1 MTYKMIKIYR
11 SERGLLVPSE
21 KIQDGTW
28 VCVTTPTELELNYL
42 ETRLKILPEF
52 LRYPLDEEERP
63 RLEKE
68 EQQVLMIIRVPVPAG
83 SGLYVKYETIPIGI
97 IITEENVITICLVD
111 HPIFEEFIAFAN
123 KSRTF
128 DLERPVTF
136 LLNFFFLAT
145 NLYLKFLR
153 QIDRTI
159 EEYEEAIFRALS
171 NEEFLR
177 MLSLEKTLTYFNTSL
192 QGNDMVLTKLQSG
205 RYLRLTEEEAELL
218 EDVQIENKQA
228 VEMTKVFISILS
240 NTMDAYASIINN
252 NVNVIM
258 KFLASMAI
266 ILSIPTIIY
275 SMYGMNIPL
284 PLRELDPLK
293 NSPHAFYIINLIV
306 IGMCLGLVF
315 LLRKKRYL

>member
-1 MTYKMIKIYR
+1 MIRVYR
-11 SERGLLVPSE
+11 SERGLLVPAE
-21 KIQDGTW
+21 KIQDETW
-28 VCVTTPTELELNYL
+28 ICVTTPTELELNYL
-42 ETRLKILPEF
+42 ETRLKIFPEF

-68 EQQVLMIIRVPVPAG
+68 EQQVLMIIRIPVPAG

-97 IITEENVITICLVD
+97 IVTEENIITICLVD
-111 HPIFEEFIAFAN
+111 HPIFEDFIAFAN
-123 KSRTF
+123 KSKTF
-128 DLERPVTF
+128 DLEKPVTF
-136 LLNFFFLAT
+136 LLNFFFMAT

-153 QIDRTI
+153 QIDKAI

-177 MLSLEKTLTYFNTSL
+177 MLTLEKTLTYFNTSL

-205 RYLRLTEEEAELL
+205 RYLRLTEEELELL

-228 VEMTKVFISILS
+228 VEMTKVFTSILA

-258 KFLASMAI
+258 KFLASIAI
-266 ILSIPTIIY
+266 ILSIPNTIY
-275 SMYGMNIPL
+275 SLFGMNIPL
-284 PLRELDPLK
+284 PFQQLEPLK
-293 NSPHAFYIINLIV
+293 ESPHAFYVVNAIV
-306 IGMCLGLVF
+306 IGLCLSLLL